1 MQVKYDSI
9 NVGENQL
16 AKISRRKLLCF
27 PFGQTD
33 RNLDINMFYFI
44 KRLAFHSESLRIAWV
59 LFPLLFSLFVLLY
72 VNWSPEDSLH
82 SHGRMRRVTVLH
94 ELVLGKF
101 ISNKWNER
109 RLKNIA

>member
-16 AKISRRKLLCF
+16 AKITRRKLLCF

-33 RNLDINMFYFI
+33 RNDINMFY
-44 KRLAFHSESLRIAWV
+44 
-59 LFPLLFSLFVLLY
+59 
-72 VNWSPEDSLH
+72 SLH

-101 ISNKWNER
+101 ISNKWNEHR
-109 RLKNIA
+109 RKNIA